1 MLLVRFEHTTSGLS
15 ERSLRPFCHSATWEE
30 SVEIKSQVCMY
41 DQYYVILIR
50 WQKII
55 WFVCLLFRHVRR
67 GCDCPFIGC
76 FNLTEF
82 FMLRFCSKKVG
93 WNSFLNYFFIAFC
106 AKRSCSLYLINY
118 IFLNFQNSRKT
129 VTFCITYTYIYK
141 PKFFVRI
148 VYRCAS
154 PAPSVFPFD
163 KKS

>member
-1 MLLVRFEHTTSGLS
+1 MYVWPIILCNTNKMAKNNLICLS
-15 ERSLRPFCHSATWEE
+15 IVQA
-30 SVEIKSQVCMY
+30 
-41 DQYYVILIR
+41 
-50 WQKII
+50 
-55 WFVCLLFRHVRR
+55 
-67 GCDCPFIGC
+67 CPKGMRLPLYGC

-82 FMLRFCSKKVG
+82 FMLCFCSKKVG

-141 PKFFVRI
+141 PKFFIRI
-148 VYRCAS
+148 VCRCAS

-163 KKS
+163 KKSWATLRAVSTWMGDRAFTSFLLEINE